1 MKEETTKDT
10 VLEEDI
16 RSFADRFSLASHLQG
31 KHVAVTGATGL
42 LGSCMVRCLIAL
54 DRKYGLHLRT
64 TCIVRNEAKA
74 RSMFGNDAD
83 VIVHDFSR
91 SDSLLQLPP
100 DTDFVIHFASPTAS
114 KYFVS
119 NPVETIRTGFD
130 GTEQILEASRR
141 AEVSSVV
148 YVSSLEVYGAVYDD
162 SKPVTE
168 ETMGYIDPMNARS
181 SYPMGKR
188 AAECLCKSYSAEYGL
203 PVKVARLAQT
213 FGAGVAADDNR
224 VFAQFARNII
234 NGENIVLHTTGQLSR
249 CYCYTTDAVEGL
261 LYVLLSG
268 TDGEAYN
275 VANESTY
282 ISVADM
288 ASFLCANFNP
298 ALKPVIH
305 LQDGLGYSPVTRLRL
320 SCKKLRALG
329 WQPHYG
335 LKEMFSRLIL
345 SLK

>member
-1 MKEETTKDT
+1 MRNNI
-10 VLEEDI
+10 LEEDI
-16 RSFADRFSLASHLQG
+16 RSFAERFSLASSLRD
-31 KHVAVTGATGL
+31 KHVVVTGATGL
-42 LGSCMVRCLIAL
+42 LGSCMVRCLVAL
-54 DRKYGLHLRT
+54 NRKYDLHLRT
-64 TCIVRNEAKA
+64 TCVVRNEAKA
-74 RSMFGNDAD
+74 HSMFGDEAG
-83 VIVHDFSR
+83 IILHDFSGQ
-91 SDSLLQLPP
+91 SSLSLPS

-114 KYFVS
+114 RYFVS

-130 GTEQILEASRR
+130 GTEQMLDASRR
-141 AEVSSVV
+141 AGVSSAV

-168 ETMGYIDPMNARS
+168 ETMGYIDTMSARS

-188 AAECLCKSYSAEYGL
+188 AAECLCKAYSEEYRL

-234 NGENIVLHTTGQLSR
+234 HGEDIVLHTTGELSR
-249 CYCYTTDAVEGL
+249 CYCYTTDAIEGV
-261 LYVLLSG
+261 LYVLLKG
-268 TDGEAYN
+268 ADGEAYN

-288 ASFLCANFNP
+288 ASFLCESFNP
-298 ALKPVIH
+298 ALKPVIQ
-305 LQDGLGYSPVTRLRL
+305 LQEGMGYSPVTRLRL
-320 SCKKLRALG
+320 SCAKLRELG
-329 WQPHYG
+329 WQPHYD
-335 LKEMFSRLIL
+335 LKEMFRRLIR